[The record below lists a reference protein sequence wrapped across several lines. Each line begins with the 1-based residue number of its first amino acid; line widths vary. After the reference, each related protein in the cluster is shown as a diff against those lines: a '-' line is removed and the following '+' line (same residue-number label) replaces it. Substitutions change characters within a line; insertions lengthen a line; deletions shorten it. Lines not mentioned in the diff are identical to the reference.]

1 MTTAA
6 DEARIHP
13 LSKFTFQKSM
23 NRAAGITSLQEL
35 LKQLWDRR
43 AIGLTV
49 DAPALD
55 SLIDEDRFRC
65 QSQRQIQG
73 ATKCRFTV
81 WPF

>member
-35 LKQLWDRR
+35 RKQLWDRR

-49 DAPALD
+49 DAHVLD

-65 QSQRQIQG
+65 RSQRLIQG
-73 ATKCRFTV
+73 TAKCKSTFGS
-81 WPF
+81 